1 MPHTLGNHDK
11 IKILISGT
19 ILAFA
24 LYIYFDF
31 LMGIGDLY
39 PDMIWDEVAAG
50 LLGVGFVVIWYR
62 FLAKR

>member
-1 MPHTLGNHDK
+1 MVL
-11 IKILISGT
+11 SGS

-24 LYIYFDF
+24 LYVYFDF
-31 LMGIGDLY
+31 IMGLGDMY

>member
-1 MPHTLGNHDK
+1 MPQTLGNHDRFK
-11 IKILISGT
+11 MLLSGA

-31 LMGIGDLY
+31 LMELGDIY
-39 PDMIWDEVAAG
+39 PDMIWDEVASG

>member
-1 MPHTLGNHDK
+1 ML
-11 IKILISGT
+11 LSGA

-31 LMGIGDLY
+31 LMELGDIY
-39 PDMIWDEVAAG
+39 PDMIWDEVASG